1 MTSKSNF
8 QFPQIDKEKT
18 GINLR
23 MICKQNNITVKDLQD
38 NLLITS
44 NQAIYDWFNGKTL
57 PSIDNL
63 LALSDYLNI
72 DINHLLIRK

>member
-1 MTSKSNF
+1 MISKSNF
-8 QFPQIDKEKT
+8 HFPQIDKKKT
-18 GINLR
+18 GIHLR
-23 MICKQNNITVKDLQD
+23 MLCQQNNITVKDLQD
-38 NLLITS
+38 NLFITS

-72 DINHLLIRK
+72 DINQLLIRK